1 MPPIRS
7 VARLASQVL
16 LFVLAALAGTAAG
29 VLFASSDD
37 LPEVSAL
44 DSYAPSTITRV
55 LDRSGAPLGDFA
67 VERRVVVRY
76 EDIPLQ
82 LRQAILAA
90 EDAGF
95 FEHGGLSVSRMLLAL
110 VRDVTSRGNV
120 PGGSTLTQQLARNLF
135 PTTIGFERTWERKIK
150 EALVA
155 IQIEKRYS
163 KPEIFTLYCNQIY
176 FGHGAYGVES
186 ASQLYFGK
194 RVQDLS
200 LEEAA
205 LIAGIIQA
213 NVRQSPYV
221 NPEAAR
227 RRRNYALDRMAT
239 EQFITPEEAR
249 EAKARPIIVAGDP
262 GTPAGVAPYFLED
275 VRKRLEDTYGA
286 KALYEQGLTVRTG
299 LDRSLQLAA
308 NRAID
313 RALRRLDKKR
323 GVYRRSTQ
331 TLASL
336 RKTLD
341 TYRPDRWNRPMA
353 VGDIVPGVVTA
364 VTATAATVHIG
375 PLTGQ
380 VSRPGVAWTRR
391 TDLTSLLREGDIV
404 EVSLT
409 TLDEDTK
416 TASLGLEQPPAIEGA
431 LVALDNRTGDIR
443 AMVGG
448 FSFARSKFNRA
459 TQASRQMGS
468 TIKPLLYTAAIDRGL
483 SAVTII
489 DDAPTA
495 FDAGEGQP
503 RYAPNNYD
511 RTFAGPMTL
520 RRALEQ
526 SRNIPAVKVIEML
539 GPAQVAGY
547 AARFG
552 FREPFRPFL
561 SMALGA
567 QETTLLEITSA
578 YSAFPNQGVRMPPV
592 FIRAVDD
599 RRGAR
604 LEEARRAPS
613 EAIRADTAAVMTS
626 LLRGVMQRGTG
637 ASAAALNW
645 PLGGKTGTVDE
656 YTDAWFIGFDPE
668 ITVGVWFGRD
678 EKKPIGPNETGT
690 TAALPAWIEF
700 MRDYLALR
708 GRGDSPP
715 EFPRPS
721 SIVTAL
727 VNRRTGTPTT
737 TGDPEAIEEWFL
749 AGTEP
754 AATATPTAATRP

>member
-7 VARLASQVL
+7 VARLASLVL

-249 EAKARPIIVAGDP
+249 DAKARPITVAGDP
-262 GTPAGVAPYFLED
+262 GTPASIAPYFLED

-323 GVYRRSTQ
+323 GVYRRSAQ

-341 TYRPDRWNRPMA
+341 TYRPERWNRPMA

-364 VTATAATVHIG
+364 VTATAATVKIG
-375 PLTGQ
+375 PVTGQ
-380 VSRPGVAWTRR
+380 LSRPGVAWTRR
-391 TDLTSLLREGDIV
+391 TDLASLLREGDIV

-416 TASLGLEQPPAIEGA
+416 TATLGLEQPPAIEGA

-503 RYAPNNYD
+503 RYTPNNYD

-592 FIRAVDD
+592 LIRTVDD

-637 ASAAALNW
+637 ASAATLNW
-645 PLGGKTGTVDE
+645 PIGGKTGTVDE

-708 GRGDSPP
+708 GRGDGPP

-721 SIVTAL
+721 SVVTAL
-727 VNRRTGTPTT
+727 VNRQTGAPASP
-737 TGDPEAIEEWFL
+737 GDPDAIEEWFL

-754 AATATPTAATRP
+754 AATTPATTTTRP